1 MMLFIKKELI
11 MWSDFE
17 SSVDYLNFGEVS
29 SLAVDILKSN
39 NMLPVSIGV
48 FGNWGAGKSSLLK
61 IIEKQISDE
70 CGEEILVV
78 NFDAWLYQGYDDAR
92 AALLEVIATKLN
104 EAAQGDEGVVKK
116 TFNLF
121 NRVDKVR
128 ALGLT
133 IEGVALAHGISTGG
147 LVSRGLN
154 AVKDIFNNGINEDN
168 YQNSMKLGSEIA
180 KLGLIK
186 DKELSTP
193 PQQINLFRN
202 EYNDILKSLNKKLI
216 VFIDNLD
223 RCLPHNAIQTL
234 EAIRLFLFLPNTAFV
249 IAADEDMIRTS
260 VSEYFKGTSA
270 RHHIDYLDKLIQV
283 PIRVPRTGLL
293 EIRSYLFLLHAVNS
307 GVDENLIEDLR
318 LALEVSLQESW
329 HQDPMKKEDAL
340 KILEC
345 EDNIELAIAF
355 DQVDR
360 IAPIFATSPIIH
372 GNPRIVKRL
381 LNVVKMRLNIAR
393 RRKISLDEN
402 VITKLVIFERCAGEE
417 AANALYSMIDTNK
430 NYNKVISNLES
441 ERLVELPD
449 YVPQAWKKD
458 ESTSDFILKWLEL
471 EPKLSDK
478 NLRAAVY
485 LSRETMPAGHY
496 VIGLSPK
503 ARDALG
509 VLVSTKR
516 KSSQAASKALKDIS
530 KDEVIPVME
539 GIIEH
544 LRSITE
550 WSNQPDG
557 FAGAILLADSNLEA
571 AKSLKRFI
579 AGIHEQPH
587 WMNMLLKN
595 KAWNN

>member
-1 MMLFIKKELI
+1 
-11 MWSDFE
+11 MWSDVE
-17 SSVDYLNFGEVS
+17 SSIDYLNFGEVS
-29 SLAVDILKSN
+29 SLAVDILNSK
-39 NMLPVSIGV
+39 NMLPVSIGI

-61 IIEKQISDE
+61 IIEKQIN
-70 CGEEILVV
+70 EEGGKDVLVV

-104 EAAQGDEGVVKK
+104 EAAQGNQSLVDR
-116 TFNLF
+116 TFSLF

-133 IEGVALAHGISTGG
+133 LEGLALAHGIPTGG
-147 LVSRGLN
+147 MLSRGLGAIKN
-154 AVKDIFNNGINEDN
+154 IVNGGVNENTYQDAVNT
-168 YQNSMKLGSEIA
+168 GSEIA
-180 KLGLIK
+180 KSGLIK
-186 DKELSTP
+186 DREVLTP
-193 PQQINLFRN
+193 PQQINLFRE
-202 EYNDILKSLNKKLI
+202 EYSGILNDLKKNLI

-223 RCLPHNAIQTL
+223 RCLPNNAIQTL

-293 EIRSYLFLLHAVNS
+293 EIRSYLFMLHAVNE
-307 GVDENLIEDLR
+307 GVEEHLIEELR
-318 LALEVSLQESW
+318 AALEKSLQESW
-329 HQDPMKKEDAL
+329 HEDPMKKEDAL
-340 KILEC
+340 RILKS
-345 EDNIELAIAF
+345 DNNTELARAY

-381 LNVVKMRLNIAR
+381 LNIVKMRSNIAK

-417 AANALYSMIDTNK
+417 AANALYSMVDSNK
-430 NYNKVISNLES
+430 NFKKIFSELENKNLE
-441 ERLVELPD
+441 ELPLS
-449 YVPQAWKKD
+449 VPNAWRKD
-458 ESTSDFILKWLEL
+458 EATSEFILKWLEL

-478 NLRAAVY
+478 DLRAAVY

-503 ARDALG
+503 ARDALN
-509 VLVSTKR
+509 VLISTSR
-516 KSSQAASKALKDIS
+516 KSSQAAVQALKDIS
-530 KDEVIPVME
+530 KDEFPQVIE
-539 GIIEH
+539 GLIEH

-550 WSNQPDG
+550 WNKQPVG
-557 FAGAILLADSNLEA
+557 FAGAVLVADNNIEA
-571 AKSLKRFI
+571 ANSFKRFI
-579 AGIHEQPH
+579 GGLSEQPP
-587 WMNMLLKN
+587 WMKVLVKDKN
-595 KAWNN
+595 WYK

>member
-1 MMLFIKKELI
+1 
-11 MWSDFE
+11 MWSDVE
-17 SSVDYLNFGEVS
+17 SSIDYLNFGEVS
-29 SLAVDILKSN
+29 SLAVDILNSK
-39 NMLPVSIGV
+39 NMLPVSIGI

-61 IIEKQISDE
+61 IIEKQIN
-70 CGEEILVV
+70 EEGGKNVLVV
-78 NFDAWLYQGYDDAR
+78 NFDAWIYQGYDDAR

-104 EAAQGDEGVVKK
+104 EAAQGNQSIVER

-121 NRVDKVR
+121 NRVDRVR

-133 IEGVALAHGISTGG
+133 IEGIALANGISTGG
-147 LVSRGLN
+147 MVSRGFGAIKNIFSNGVNEDSYKN
-154 AVKDIFNNGINEDN
+154 AVDA
-168 YQNSMKLGSEIA
+168 GSEII
-180 KLGLIK
+180 KSGLIK
-186 DKELSTP
+186 DKEVSTP
-193 PQQINLFRN
+193 PQQINLFRE
-202 EYNDILKSLNKKLI
+202 EYSGILNDLNKNLI

-223 RCLPHNAIQTL
+223 RCLPNNAIQTL

-293 EIRSYLFLLHAVNS
+293 EIRSYLFLLHAVNA
-307 GVDENLIEDLR
+307 GIDDNLIEDLR
-318 LALEVSLQESW
+318 IALEKSLQESW
-329 HQDPMKKEDAL
+329 HEDPMKKEDAL
-340 KILEC
+340 KILKGES
-345 EDNIELAIAF
+345 NLELARVY

-381 LNVVKMRLNIAR
+381 LNIVKMRSNIAK

-430 NYNKVISNLES
+430 NFKKIFSDLES
-441 ERLVELPD
+441 KSLEELPNT
-449 YVPQAWKKD
+449 VPAAWKKD
-458 ESTSDFILKWLEL
+458 DTTSDFILKWLEL
-471 EPKLSDK
+471 EPKLNDK
-478 NLRAAVY
+478 DLRAAVY

-496 VIGLSPK
+496 IIGLSPK
-503 ARDALG
+503 ARDALS
-509 VLVSTKR
+509 VLISTKR
-516 KSSQAASKALKDIS
+516 KSSQAAMKALKDIS
-530 KDEVIPVME
+530 KDEFIPVME
-539 GIIEH
+539 GLIEY

-557 FAGAILLADSNLEA
+557 FAGAVLVADNNIEA
-571 AKSLKRFI
+571 AKILKRFI
-579 AGIHEQPH
+579 SGINDQPH
-587 WMNMLLKN
+587 WMNALIKN
-595 KAWNN
+595 KTWYK

>member
-1 MMLFIKKELI
+1 
-11 MWSDFE
+11 MWSDVE

-39 NMLPVSIGV
+39 NMLPVSIGI

-61 IIEKQISDE
+61 IIEKQISEED
-70 CGEEILVV
+70 GEDILVV

-92 AALLEVIATKLN
+92 AALLEVIAIKLN
-104 EAAQGDEGVVKK
+104 EAAQGDENIVKR

-133 IEGVALAHGISTGG
+133 IEGIALAHGIPTGG
-147 LVSRGLN
+147 IVSRGLN
-154 AVKDIFNNGINEDN
+154 AIKDVFNNGINEDN
-168 YQNSMKLGSEIA
+168 YKESIDSGKEIA
-180 KLGLIK
+180 KIGLIRE
-186 DKELSTP
+186 KEIATP
-193 PQQINLFRN
+193 PQQINLFRE
-202 EYNDILKSLNKKLI
+202 EYSSILKDLNKNLI

-223 RCLPHNAIQTL
+223 RCLPQNAIQTL
-234 EAIRLFLFLPNTAFV
+234 EAIRLFLFLPKTAFV

-293 EIRSYLFLLHAVNS
+293 EIRSYLFLLHAVNA
-307 GVDENLIEDLR
+307 GIEEDLIEDLR
-318 LALEVSLQESW
+318 LALEKSLQESW
-329 HQDPMKKEDAL
+329 HEDPMKKEDAL
-340 KILEC
+340 KVLKC
-345 EDNIELAIAF
+345 EGNIELAIAF

-381 LNVVKMRLNIAR
+381 LNIVKMRSNIAK

-430 NYNKVISNLES
+430 NFKKIISELES
-441 ERLVELPD
+441 KKLDELPD
-449 YVPQAWKKD
+449 SVPSVWRKD
-458 ESTSDFILKWLEL
+458 DTTSDFILKWLEL

-478 NLRAAVY
+478 DLRAAVY

-496 VIGLSPK
+496 VLGLSPK
-503 ARDALG
+503 AREALNI
-509 VLVSTKR
+509 LVATKR
-516 KSSQAASKALKDIS
+516 KSSQAASRALKDIS
-530 KDEVIPVME
+530 NEEFIPVME

-544 LRSITE
+544 LRNITE
-550 WSNQPDG
+550 WSSQPDG
-557 FAGAILLADSNLEA
+557 FAGAILIADNNIDA
-571 AKSLKRFI
+571 AKILKRFI
-579 AGIHEQPH
+579 AGINEQPH
-587 WMNMLLKN
+587 WMNMLIKDKTWN
-595 KAWNN
+595 K

>member
-1 MMLFIKKELI
+1 
-11 MWSDFE
+11 MWSDVE

-39 NMLPVSIGV
+39 NMLPVSIGI

-61 IIEKQISDE
+61 IIEKQISE
-70 CGEEILVV
+70 EGGEDILVV

-92 AALLEVIATKLN
+92 AALLEVIAIKLN
-104 EAAQGDEGVVKK
+104 EAAQGDENIVKR

-133 IEGVALAHGISTGG
+133 IEGIALAHGIPTGG
-147 LVSRGLN
+147 IVSRGLN
-154 AVKDIFNNGINEDN
+154 AIKDVFNNGINEGN
-168 YQNSMKLGSEIA
+168 YKESIDSGKEIA
-180 KLGLIK
+180 KIGLIRE
-186 DKELSTP
+186 KEIATP
-193 PQQINLFRN
+193 PQQINLFRE
-202 EYNDILKSLNKKLI
+202 EYSSILKDLNKNLI

-223 RCLPHNAIQTL
+223 RCLPQNAIQTL
-234 EAIRLFLFLPNTAFV
+234 EAIRLFLFLPKTAFV

-293 EIRSYLFLLHAVNS
+293 EIRSYLFLLHAVNA
-307 GVDENLIEDLR
+307 GIEEELIEDLR
-318 LALEVSLQESW
+318 LALEKSLQESW
-329 HQDPMKKEDAL
+329 HEDPMKKEDAL
-340 KILEC
+340 KVLKYEG
-345 EDNIELAIAF
+345 NIELAIAF

-381 LNVVKMRLNIAR
+381 LNIVKMRSNIAK

-430 NYNKVISNLES
+430 NFKKIISELES
-441 ERLVELPD
+441 KKLDELPD
-449 YVPQAWKKD
+449 SVPSVWRKD
-458 ESTSDFILKWLEL
+458 DTTSDFILKWLEL

-478 NLRAAVY
+478 DLRAAVY

-496 VIGLSPK
+496 VLGLSPK
-503 ARDALG
+503 AREALNI
-509 VLVSTKR
+509 LVATKR
-516 KSSQAASKALKDIS
+516 KSSQAASRALKDIS
-530 KDEVIPVME
+530 NEEFIPVME

-544 LRSITE
+544 LRNITE
-550 WSNQPDG
+550 WSSQPDG
-557 FAGAILLADSNLEA
+557 FAGAILIADNNIDA
-571 AKSLKRFI
+571 AKILKRFI
-579 AGIHEQPH
+579 AGINEQPH
-587 WMNMLLKN
+587 WMNMLIKDKTWN
-595 KAWNN
+595 K

>member
-1 MMLFIKKELI
+1 
-11 MWSDFE
+11 MWSDVE

-39 NMLPVSIGV
+39 NMLPVSIGI

-61 IIEKQISDE
+61 IIEKQIS
-70 CGEEILVV
+70 EEDGKDILVV

-104 EAAQGDEGVVKK
+104 EAAQGDENIVKR

-133 IEGVALAHGISTGG
+133 IEGIALAHGIPTGG
-147 LVSRGLN
+147 IVSRGLN
-154 AVKDIFNNGINEDN
+154 VIKDVFNNGINGEN
-168 YQNSMKLGSEIA
+168 YKESIDSGKEIS
-180 KLGLIK
+180 KSGLIK
-186 DKELSTP
+186 EKEIATP
-193 PQQINLFRN
+193 PQQINLFRE
-202 EYNDILKSLNKKLI
+202 EYSSILKDLNKNLI

-223 RCLPHNAIQTL
+223 RCLPQNAIQTL
-234 EAIRLFLFLPNTAFV
+234 EAIRLFLFLPKTGFV

-293 EIRSYLFLLHAVNS
+293 EIRSYLFLLHAVNARI
-307 GVDENLIEDLR
+307 DDDLIEELR
-318 LALEVSLQESW
+318 LALEKSLQESW
-329 HQDPMKKEDAL
+329 HEDPMKKEDAL
-340 KILEC
+340 KVLKC
-345 EDNIELAIAF
+345 ESNLELAIAF

-381 LNVVKMRLNIAR
+381 LNIVKMRSNIAK

-430 NYNKVISNLES
+430 NFKKIISELER
-441 ERLVELPD
+441 EKLDELPD
-449 YVPQAWKKD
+449 SVPSVWRKD
-458 ESTSDFILKWLEL
+458 DTISDFILKWLEL

-478 NLRAAVY
+478 DLRAAVY

-503 ARDALG
+503 AREALN
-509 VLVSTKR
+509 VLVATKR
-516 KSSQAASKALKDIS
+516 KSSQAASRALKDIS
-530 KDEVIPVME
+530 NEEFIPVME

-544 LRSITE
+544 LRNITE
-550 WSNQPDG
+550 WSSQPDG
-557 FAGAILLADSNLEA
+557 FAGAILVADNNIDA
-571 AKSLKRFI
+571 AKILKRFI
-579 AGIHEQPH
+579 AGINEQPH
-587 WMNMLLKN
+587 WMNMLIKDKTWN
-595 KAWNN
+595 K

>member
-1 MMLFIKKELI
+1 
-11 MWSDFE
+11 MWPDVE
-17 SSVDYLNFGEVS
+17 SNIDYLNFGEVS
-29 SLAVDILKSN
+29 SLAVDILKSK
-39 NMLPVSIGV
+39 NMLPVSIGI

-61 IIEKQISDE
+61 IIEKQINE
-70 CGEEILVV
+70 EEGEDILVV
-78 NFDAWLYQGYDDAR
+78 NFDTWLYQGYDDAR

-104 EAAQGDEGVVKK
+104 EAAQGNENIVER

-133 IEGVALAHGISTGG
+133 IEGIALAHGIPTGG
-147 LVSRGLN
+147 MVSRGLG
-154 AVKDIFNNGINEDN
+154 AIKDIFSNGVNEDN
-168 YQNSMKLGSEIA
+168 YQNTIDTGKEIA
-180 KLGLIK
+180 KCGLIK
-186 DKELSTP
+186 DKEVSTP
-193 PQQINLFRN
+193 PQQINLFRE
-202 EYNDILKSLNKKLI
+202 EYSGILKDLNKNLI

-223 RCLPHNAIQTL
+223 RCLPQNAIQTL

-260 VSEYFKGTSA
+260 VAEYFKGTSA

-307 GVDENLIEDLR
+307 GIKEDLIEDLR
-318 LALEVSLQESW
+318 LELEKSLQESW
-329 HQDPMKKEDAL
+329 HEDPMKKEDAL
-340 KILEC
+340 KILQC
-345 EDNIELAIAF
+345 EGNLELALAF

-381 LNVVKMRLNIAR
+381 LNIVKMRSNIAK

-430 NYNKVISNLES
+430 NFKKIMSELERKS
-441 ERLVELPD
+441 LDELPES
-449 YVPQAWKKD
+449 VPSVWRKD
-458 ESTSDFILKWLEL
+458 ETTSEFVLKWLEL

-478 NLRAAVY
+478 DLRAAVY

-503 ARDALG
+503 ARDALN
-509 VLVSTKR
+509 VLVATKR
-516 KSSQAASKALKDIS
+516 KSSQAASRALKDIS
-530 KDEVIPVME
+530 KDEFIPVME
-539 GIIEH
+539 GLIEH

-550 WSNQPDG
+550 WNSQPDG
-557 FAGAILLADSNLEA
+557 FAGAVLVADNNIEA
-571 AKSLKRFI
+571 AKILKRFI
-579 AGIHEQPH
+579 GGINEQPH
-587 WMNMLLKN
+587 WMNILIKDKTWN
-595 KAWNN
+595 K